1 MIRKRRFTPALRRR
15 LADLDERPGISADQ
29 LWEQAHAAARR
40 MHVIDAQAQGWR
52 DLLNDY
58 PHQCVAEAAERLG
71 TPQAVRYEM
80 ERKLGKAI

>member
-1 MIRKRRFTPALRRR
+1 MRQRRFTPALRRH
-15 LADLDERPGISADQ
+15 LADLDAKPGISADQ

-40 MHVIDAQAQGWR
+40 MHVIDAQARGWR

-58 PHQCVAEAAERLG
+58 PHRDVAEAAERLG

-80 ERKLGKAI
+80 ELRFGKAI